1 MLKTMF
7 KQTTKVLKE
16 KLNKSRITEK
26 IAKHPNYLGKA
37 KEIFTMI
44 NDDLKISDTV
54 ENKLIPKVEKFEK
67 ALMAKFPE
75 LTKDDVTEIKQSI
88 VGDFDTVKEAALKE
102 LQDFN
107 SKLQEENTKLK
118 NQLSKFKSVDTENTV
133 IKSTDISATTTI
145 NEKQENIQD

>member
-16 KLNKSRITEK
+16 KFNKSRITEK
-26 IAKHPNYLGKA
+26 IANHPNYLAKA
-37 KEIFTMI
+37 KEILTMV

-54 ENKLIPKVEKFEK
+54 ENKLIPKVNKFEK

-88 VGDFDTVKEAALKE
+88 VGDFDTVKEAAFKE
-102 LQDFN
+102 LQDLN
-107 SKLQEENTKLK
+107 SKLQEENAKLK
-118 NQLSKFKSVDTENTV
+118 NQLSKFQSVESETIDIESTE
-133 IKSTDISATTTI
+133 ISATTTI
-145 NEKQENIQD
+145 NEKQDNIQA

>member
-37 KEIFTMI
+37 KEILTMI

-67 ALMAKFPE
+67 VLMAKFPE

>member
-7 KQTTKVLKE
+7 KQTAKVLKE
-16 KLNKSRITEK
+16 KLNKSRITQK
-26 IAKHPNYLGKA
+26 IAKHPNYLAKA
-37 KEIFTMI
+37 KEILTMV

-54 ENKLIPKVEKFEK
+54 ENKLIPKVNKFEK

-88 VGDFDTVKEAALKE
+88 VGDFDTVKEAMLKE
-102 LQDFN
+102 LQDLN

-118 NQLSKFKSVDTENTV
+118 NKLSKFQSVDTENTD
-133 IKSTDISATTTI
+133 IEPTDISATNII
-145 NEKQENIQD
+145 NEKQENIQP

>member
-16 KLNKSRITEK
+16 KFNKSRITEK
-26 IAKHPNYLGKA
+26 IANHPNYLAKA
-37 KEIFTMI
+37 KEILTMV

-54 ENKLIPKVEKFEK
+54 ENKLIPKVNKFEK

-75 LTKDDVTEIKQSI
+75 LTKDDVAEIKQSI
-88 VGDFDTVKEAALKE
+88 VGDFDTVKEAAIKE

-107 SKLQEENTKLK
+107 SKLQEENAKLK
-118 NQLSKFKSVDTENTV
+118 NQLSKFQSVESETIDIESTET
-133 IKSTDISATTTI
+133 STTTTI
-145 NEKQENIQD
+145 NQKQENIQA

>member
-37 KEIFTMI
+37 KEILTMI

-67 ALMAKFPE
+67 VLMAKFPE

-118 NQLSKFKSVDTENTV
+118 NQLSKFQSVDTENTV